1 MAVKSEFEL
10 NANLFDWFHARV
22 RSAHQAV
29 GRELSSDSELYLAS
43 LLAERARTDRP
54 TLPEVTLA
62 ELYARAVNASPSE
75 TARTFRELGDR
86 SLYVVGYFEES
97 LSRSTVGPDYYADMG
112 AAAYAKVDQVVK
124 RWFAN
129 AFDGIF
135 EELAA
140 RFDRCAFVLREV
152 RRAVDD
158 EPDAVMRLYRQW
170 LETGSEEI
178 ASRLRAQG
186 LVLPPRAVES

>member
-22 RSAHQAV
+22 QGAHQAL
-29 GRELSSDSELYLAS
+29 GKELSADSELYLAS
-43 LLAERARTDRP
+43 LLAERARSDRP
-54 TLPEVTLA
+54 TLPESTLA
-62 ELYARAVNASPSE
+62 ELYARAANASPSE

-97 LSRSTVGPDYYADMG
+97 LSRSTVGPEYYADMG
-112 AAAYAKVDQVVK
+112 SAAYAQVDQVVK

-140 RFDRCAFVLREV
+140 RFDRCAHVLREV
-152 RRAVDD
+152 RRTMDA
-158 EPDAVMRLYRQW
+158 EPDAMMRLYRQW
-170 LETGSEEI
+170 LETGSEEV

-186 LVLPPRAVES
+186 LVLPPRVLES